1 MLSLGTI
8 GFRGTPRLAHGLNL
22 GRIPFP
28 ATHTPYTSPEKR
40 RRKRQREAGRHE
52 GALFAPVDAAALAA
66 VEAEQGKTDGSAS
79 ARVSI
84 RPVTAGPRDVQFLL
98 GSSEERMGRSV
109 VASFASH
116 LVGVAFLAIL
126 MSLTPEPIYEIIQP
140 SRQQY
145 NMIWI
150 PEEGPGGGGGG
161 GGNESLE
168 LPTQVE
174 VEGQDEVEVSVPIP
188 EEPDYVEPDV
198 EEPEPLDTQMIDI
211 PAVPMATALETRT
224 GVLEGLMAAS
234 TLSQGSGSGGGAGT
248 GQGTGT
254 GPGQGS
260 GLGSGSGGG
269 VGGGVYRPG
278 AGIINP
284 QPVREVKPRYTAEA
298 MRAKVQGAV
307 WLEAVVQPDGTVG
320 DVRVTKSLDAVF
332 GLDEEAIRAAKQW
345 RFRPGTRFGEPVAVL
360 VVLELTFTLR

>member
-1 MLSLGTI
+1 MD
-8 GFRGTPRLAHGLNL
+8 HGLNL

-28 ATHTPYTSPEKR
+28 ATHTPYTPPEKR
-40 RRKRQREAGRHE
+40 RRKRNREAAGKDG
-52 GALFAPVDAAALAA
+52 GALFAPVDAAGLAA
-66 VEAEQGKTDGSAS
+66 VEAEQGKTDAS
-79 ARVSI
+79 DAARLSI

-98 GSSEERMGRSV
+98 GPSQERMSRSV
-109 VASFASH
+109 IASFASH
-116 LVGVAFLAIL
+116 VVGVTVLAIL
-126 MSLTPEPIYEIIQP
+126 ISLAPETVYEIIQP
-140 SRQQY
+140 SREQY
-145 NMIWI
+145 NIVWI

-168 LPTQVE
+168 LPREIE
-174 VEGQDEVEVSVPIP
+174 VQGRDEVELSVPVP
-188 EEPDYVEPDV
+188 EEPDYIEPDV
-198 EEPEPLDTQMIDI
+198 EQEPEPLDTQLIDI
-211 PAVPMATALETRT
+211 PAVSMASAPENRT

-234 TLSQGSGSGGGAGT
+234 ALSQGSGAGGGAGT

-260 GLGSGSGGG
+260 GLGPGSGGG

-345 RFRPGTRFGEPVAVL
+345 RFVPGTRFGEPVAVL